1 MRAKNN
7 PEKPDVPEL
16 PVDPNAEE
24 NARFCGSEVWR
35 HYRED
40 PEKPGRCYYFGT
52 PKVSGQLKNNF
63 NCLIEP
69 MIELQIVFLK
79 NRPQKNSNIREFA
92 TCM

>member
-24 NARFCGSEVWR
+24 NAKFCGSEVWR
-35 HYRED
+35 YYRED

-52 PKVSGQLKNNF
+52 PKVSGRSSSKYFSL
-63 NCLIEP
+63 LS
-69 MIELQIVFLK
+69 LA
-79 NRPQKNSNIREFA
+79 SD
-92 TCM
+92 

>member
-24 NARFCGSEVWR
+24 NAKFCDSEVWR

-40 PEKPGRCYYFGT
+40 DEKPGRCYYFGT
-52 PKVSGQLKNNF
+52 PKVSGRSSSKYFSL
-63 NCLIEP
+63 LS
-69 MIELQIVFLK
+69 LA
-79 NRPQKNSNIREFA
+79 SD
-92 TCM
+92 